1 MQINIKSKIVFLF
14 CLFLSFSAQAQI
26 SYQKSFSVYGSP
38 KYADNF
44 RCFDYVNPQAPK
56 GGVLKLPAY
65 GSFDSFNPFIFKG
78 IAFTDG
84 VDLSLESLGF
94 VSVDDKKSVY
104 PLLAK
109 EFELPADKTFIGFI
123 LNPEAEFSDGTPVLA
138 DDVIFSFNS
147 LIQKGSPIYKVYYG
161 DVESVKK
168 INDYHVRF
176 YFKKGVQNRELPLIL
191 SQFKVFSAK
200 QFKDK
205 DFATPDLIPLIGSGP
220 YIITNFEVNKFVELE
235 RNRKYWGKNLSVTC
249 GFFNFDKIRYDF
261 YQDTTVTLQSLFA
274 GAIDAREEYIAK
286 IWMSGY
292 DNKLVNDGK
301 IIKENM
307 SHNNPAVL
315 QFFGFN
321 TRLSKFSDRRV
332 REAIG
337 LAFNFDW
344 ANRNLFYNQ
353 YKRIYSLFSNTD
365 LAAEGLPEGKEKQI
379 LLKYK
384 NKIPSQ
390 IFEKPYTLPDNSTAE
405 KQRQNLK
412 KAVTLLNEA
421 GFDFIDGV
429 MTNLATGEPLTI
441 EVLGNAANGS
451 SFTRVMLPFI
461 ENLRKIGIKLT
472 FRNLEVNIFKNRLDK
487 FEYEMAILSFR
498 MSNLPGNEQK
508 ELWGSQ
514 SADIAG
520 SYNIMG
526 IKNPVIDEVIS
537 GIISA
542 QTEVDYTS
550 YIKALDRIIMNE
562 HYLIP
567 QWYSSGERI
576 AYQSKLKHPV
586 NDIKTGI
593 NIHTWWLEE

>member
-412 KAVTLLNEA
+412 KAVTLLNETA
-421 GFDFIDGV
+421 F
-429 MTNLATGEPLTI
+429 N
-441 EVLGNAANGS
+441 
-451 SFTRVMLPFI
+451 
-461 ENLRKIGIKLT
+461 
-472 FRNLEVNIFKNRLDK
+472 
-487 FEYEMAILSFR
+487 
-498 MSNLPGNEQK
+498 
-508 ELWGSQ
+508 
-514 SADIAG
+514 
-520 SYNIMG
+520 
-526 IKNPVIDEVIS
+526 
-537 GIISA
+537 
-542 QTEVDYTS
+542 
-550 YIKALDRIIMNE
+550 KAE
-562 HYLIP
+562 
-567 QWYSSGERI
+567 S
-576 AYQSKLKHPV
+576 
-586 NDIKTGI
+586 
-593 NIHTWWLEE
+593 